1 MTTAMEMRLRKSQL
15 LCHQLRALFELMYRY
30 PVQQAGDNL
39 DIMSLTCV
47 LQDQAKQLNHQLE
60 RVEVELARCS

>member
-39 DIMSLTCV
+39 DIACDKRRSFI
-47 LQDQAKQLNHQLE
+47 AS
-60 RVEVELARCS
+60 A